1 MNKLACFLSV
11 SLCNA
16 QIPSSKKK
24 KKEYNMQQS
33 SPCSRPPAQAVKV
46 KDQNPMTVRVR
57 KKGHGATTS

>member
-24 KKEYNMQQS
+24 REYNMLQS

-46 KDQNPMTVRVR
+46 KDQNPMTARVR
-57 KKGHGATTS
+57 KK

>member
-24 KKEYNMQQS
+24 KKNTT
-33 SPCSRPPAQAVKV
+33 CSKALPAHVPQ
-46 KDQNPMTVRVR
+46 PRL
-57 KKGHGATTS
+57 